1 LEYDVLVVS
10 LSSVLLQ
17 TLQAVKEGKIAFE
30 LAHGGMDVYEV
41 RGGVSTVADGSKSA
55 VAGGRQLLR

>member
-1 LEYDVLVVS
+1 MS

-17 TLQAVKEGKIAFE
+17 PCQAVKEGKIAFE

-41 RGGVSTVADGSKSA
+41 RGLVSTVADGSKTA